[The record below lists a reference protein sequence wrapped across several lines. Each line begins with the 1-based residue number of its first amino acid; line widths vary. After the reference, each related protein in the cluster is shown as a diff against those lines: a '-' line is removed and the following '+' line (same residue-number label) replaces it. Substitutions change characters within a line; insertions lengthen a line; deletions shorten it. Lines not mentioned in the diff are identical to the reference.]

1 MNRMYAALCIQI
13 KKLYQFG
20 NEKRIYCDQPYIQNY
35 FFYNLTAK
43 LNNIKQINMMHFCM
57 KRESLRF
64 FIGSSFESN
73 VPAASL
79 RSAVAHAF
87 LNANRVPVVIKS
99 QFGVL

>member
-1 MNRMYAALCIQI
+1 
-13 KKLYQFG
+13 
-20 NEKRIYCDQPYIQNY
+20 
-35 FFYNLTAK
+35 
-43 LNNIKQINMMHFCM
+43 MHFCM

-73 VPAASL
+73 VPAACL
-79 RSAVAHAF
+79 CSAVAHAF